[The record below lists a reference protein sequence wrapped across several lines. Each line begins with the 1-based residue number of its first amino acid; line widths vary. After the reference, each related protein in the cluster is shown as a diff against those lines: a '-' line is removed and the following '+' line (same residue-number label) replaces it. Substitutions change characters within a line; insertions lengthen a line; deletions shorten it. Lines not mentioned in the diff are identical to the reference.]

1 MMRAISTM
9 QTAGH
14 NKSHDIGRIV
24 PALAKIARTGHP
36 QFLNVSKHFKNSG
49 PPANGMVRTSRRS
62 SELCFQID
70 SET

>member
-1 MMRAISTM
+1 MKQREKVQMMRAISTM

-36 QFLNVSKHFKNSG
+36 QFLNGKQTFQ
-49 PPANGMVRTSRRS
+49 
-62 SELCFQID
+62 ELRATRPTH
-70 SET
+70 SL